1 LRVSRARGLIDAI
14 EGWPLVTNPDMT
26 VRLSCGDHSFPLVP
40 HELALDLIATL
51 GFEGLN
57 LVIWGTRS
65 EVRPDQVQD
74 DVARWAG
81 RLEERV
87 RSRGLEFADVVCI
100 PANDYAT
107 LALNHP
113 DPAER
118 ERSFAFFEDMLEF
131 TARLGA
137 PGLTM
142 LPGIDWPHEGHED
155 SLARAAEVL
164 PARIEAAR
172 GRGVGFSIEPHLG
185 SVCQTP
191 ADAAWLCEA
200 APGLELTLDYTHF
213 VAQGFEEV
221 DVDSLLAQTR
231 HIHARGGAS
240 GRLQV
245 SFADNSIDY
254 ERIVDL
260 LREADYEGF
269 VAVEY
274 VWHEAEGLNEVDVLS
289 ETVILRDRLQALLA
303 HDPRNVPVPER
314 PTQLRG

>member
-1 LRVSRARGLIDAI
+1 MESN
-14 EGWPLVTNPDMT
+14 TNMT
-26 VRLSCGDHSFPLVP
+26 VRLSCGDHSFPLLP
-40 HELALDLIATL
+40 HEVALDLIATL

-100 PANDYAT
+100 PADDYAT
-107 LALNHP
+107 IAMNHP
-113 DPAER
+113 DPAEQ
-118 ERSFAFFEDMLEF
+118 ERSFAFFEDMLEL

-142 LPGIDWPHEGHED
+142 LPGIDWPHEAHED
-155 SLARAAEVL
+155 SLARVAHAL
-164 PARIEAAR
+164 PRRIEAAKDK
-172 GRGVGFSIEPHLG
+172 GVDYSIEPHLG

-191 ADAAWLCEA
+191 ADVAWLCDA

-213 VAQGFEEV
+213 IAQGFEEV
-221 DVDSLLAQTR
+221 EVDPLLAQTR
-231 HIHARGGAS
+231 HLHARGGAN
-240 GRLQV
+240 GRLQA
-245 SFADNSIDY
+245 SNADSSIDY
-254 ERIVDL
+254 DRIVDL
-260 LREADYEGF
+260 LRATDYEGF

-274 VWHEAEGLNEVDVLS
+274 VWHEAEGLNDVDVLS
-289 ETVILRDRLQALLA
+289 ETVILRDRLQLLLA
-303 HDPRNVPVPER
+303 DDPQNLAVPGR
-314 PTQLRG
+314 PRLRG